1 MADQDPLSAREAGI
15 LHTIVESYIQTG
27 EPVASL
33 ALAKLRRLSLSGA
46 TIRNV
51 MAELD
56 EQGFLTQP
64 HTSAGRIP
72 TEKAIQAYVRSIAVR
87 VVNAELTRMRAEL
100 RRAQNMNERV
110 ERSSQILTQLTRNVG
125 IVAAIPGD
133 NDILSSVELVAV
145 PINKVLMIVVT
156 GGGQVRNQ
164 IVELDQPLQDNEL
177 TSIRNYL
184 NTNFSGWRLPDIR
197 TELERRLALEAA
209 AYDSVLR
216 ALMQLHLRGLLDIA
230 LDPEVRLGGASNLV
244 GIDLHLTREAMRE
257 LFQTLEEKKRILELL
272 DRFSQQ
278 TTDEPEIQVGLGD
291 IHPSMSNLSL
301 IGVTIRQPD
310 GLSTRV
316 AVLGPTRMDYA
327 RAISAVVHMQQAL
340 RTTPV

>member
-1 MADQDPLSAREAGI
+1 MASQDPLSPREAGI

-33 ALAKLRRLSLSGA
+33 ALARLRRLKLSGA

-72 TEKAIQAYVRSIAVR
+72 TDKAIQAYVRSIAVR
-87 VVNAELTRMRAEL
+87 VVNAELARMRTEL

-110 ERSSQILTQLTRNVG
+110 ERSSRILTQLTKNVG
-125 IVAAIPGD
+125 IVAAIPGSRD
-133 NDILSSVELVAV
+133 VLSSVELVAIPV
-145 PINKVLMIVVT
+145 NKVLMVVVT
-156 GGGQVRNQ
+156 AGGQVRNQ
-164 IVELDQPLQDNEL
+164 VVELDEPLHDTEL
-177 TSIRNYL
+177 VSIRNYL
-184 NTNFSGWRLPDIR
+184 NTNFSGWRLSDIR
-197 TELERRLALEAA
+197 TELEKRLEREAA

-216 ALMQLHLRGLLDIA
+216 GLMQLHLRGLLDIA
-230 LDPEVRLGGASNLV
+230 LDPEVKLGGASNLV
-244 GIDLHLTREAMRE
+244 GIDLHLTREAMRD

-272 DRFSQQ
+272 DRFLQKDSE
-278 TTDEPEIQVGLGD
+278 EPEIQVGLSD
-291 IHPSMSNLSL
+291 VHPSMSNLSL
-301 IGVTIRQPD
+301 IGVTVQQPD

-327 RAISAVVHMQQAL
+327 RAMSAIVHMQQAL
-340 RTTPV
+340 RSTSV